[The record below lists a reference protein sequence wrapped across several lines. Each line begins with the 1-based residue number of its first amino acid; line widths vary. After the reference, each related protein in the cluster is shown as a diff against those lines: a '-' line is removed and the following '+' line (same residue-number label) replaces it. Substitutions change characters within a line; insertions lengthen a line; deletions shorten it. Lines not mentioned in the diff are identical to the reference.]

1 MTGLTSIV
9 SAAPLIL
16 VVDDDRSVR
25 DLLRR
30 GIEAMGHVVQD
41 AADAHAALRVLEQRE
56 VALVLCDMSMPGN
69 DGVWLVDQIAMRFPG
84 VPIVLATGLVD
95 IDPRTVIRPCVV
107 GQITKPFTFEP
118 LEGLIKT
125 AEEWRAKHRSPS

>member
-1 MTGLTSIV
+1 V

-30 GIEAMGHVVQD
+30 GIETMGYEVLD
-41 AADAHAALRVLEQRE
+41 APDAHAALRLLEQRD

-69 DGVWLVDQIAMRFPG
+69 DGVWLVDQIAMKFPSIP
-84 VPIVLATGLVD
+84 VVLATGLVD
-95 IDPRTVIRPCVV
+95 IDSRTVLRPCVV
-107 GQITKPFTFEP
+107 GHITKPFTFEP
-118 LEGLIKT
+118 LAGLIKR
-125 AEEWRAKHRSPS
+125 AEAWRAKHRAPS

>member
-1 MTGLTSIV
+1 V

-30 GIEAMGHVVQD
+30 GIEAMGYQVLD
-41 AADAHAALRVLEQRE
+41 AADAYAALRILEQRD

-69 DGVWLVDQIAMRFPG
+69 DGVWLVDQISLKFPA
-84 VPIVLATGLVD
+84 VPVVLATGLVD
-95 IDPRTVIRPCVV
+95 IDPRTIIRPCVV
-107 GQITKPFTFEP
+107 GHITKPFTFEP
-118 LEGLIKT
+118 LAGLIKA
-125 AEEWRAKHRSPS
+125 AEEWRAKRR